1 MARRNLQN
9 IEDDIL
15 DAVTHIGGTKG
26 IPYVTGRSVALACDI
41 SHFTCF
47 NRFKTTQN
55 MLDAAAI
62 RFERK
67 YMKLSID
74 LFRQGYNWQT
84 VWNTVLDFLIQDAD
98 GTFYYDRYRTAFGF
112 FPTLENTRATEF
124 LEFAKVAADVE
135 GLTDEQ
141 YMLLGDY
148 ISALAFFYARRI
160 ISGQLPDT
168 PAVREFICKTVA
180 AWRQEFP
187 TRGSRN
193 EVLSSTKN
201 SDTETV

>member
-26 IPYVTGRSVALACDI
+26 IPHVTGRSVALACDI

-74 LFRQGYNWQT
+74 MFRQGYNWQT
-84 VWNTVLDFLIQDAD
+84 VWDTVLDFLIQDAD

-112 FPTLENTRATEF
+112 SPTPENTRAPEF
-124 LEFAKVAADVE
+124 LEFAKIAADVE

-141 YMLLGDY
+141 YLLLGDY

-168 PAVREFICKTVA
+168 PAVREFIYKTVA

-193 EVLSSTKN
+193 EVLSSAKN